1 MHRSARTSFTIFSTA
16 LCAWGC
22 SLTPTAATPD
32 PPPDFSIAVTVLA
45 PPSNDAPGVPISARP
60 MRLLLEPD
68 GSLRA
73 GVGPGAD
80 LDTYPERVRTLT
92 ADQVSEAYKLA
103 LDEGLLDPANPD
115 RREGN
120 PRESTD
126 RRGGITHVVE
136 IRAHTD
142 RWYVLLDGGD
152 DRASTP
158 MVERLAEWSY
168 LRE

>member
-1 MHRSARTSFTIFSTA
+1 MRRSTRVSFTIFSTA

-22 SLTPTAATPD
+22 SVAPTAATQD

-45 PPSNDAPGVPISARP
+45 PPSNDTPGVPISARP
-60 MRLLLEPD
+60 LRLLIEPD

-92 ADQVSEAYKLA
+92 ADQINEAYA
-103 LDEGLLDPANPD
+103 IARDAGLLDPANPD

-120 PRESTD
+120 PSESAE
-126 RRGGITHVVE
+126 RLGGITHVVE
-136 IRAHTD
+136 VRAHTD
-142 RWYVLLDGGD
+142 RWYVLLDGGP

-158 MVERLAEWSY
+158 MIERLAEWSY
-168 LRE
+168 LKP